1 MSPDAPVWIML
12 GVGLAGIVAILFT
25 IGFLPMNPDNRGE
38 IQKNLGIIAAVT
50 GILIGVFGGAAYMYF
65 NANLNLLP
73 PFLLGMTFL
82 NLFLSTFAVSAA
94 SLQITYS

>member
-1 MSPDAPVWIML
+1 MSPDLPVYIML
-12 GVGLAGIVAILFT
+12 GFGLAGIAAIVLT

-65 NANLNLLP
+65 SANLNSLP
-73 PFLLGMTFL
+73 TFLLCMTFI
-82 NLFLSTFAVSAA
+82 NLFLSIFAVSAA